1 MYHNLTP
8 FQKAEVATALK
19 TDVETLEKHIDKDGY
34 LDIETL
40 EMRLAEAKRKCLHSF
55 DHHDIDCGR
64 SSIINIIRSNVVR
77 NGISESQVH
86 DYCPHCGRHW
96 INGREISASEMAT
109 KKSAN
114 NL

>member
-1 MYHNLTP
+1 MYHDLTKE
-8 FQKAEVATALK
+8 QKIEVAKTLK
-19 TDVETLEKHIDKDGY
+19 TDIETLDKYIDKEGY
-34 LDIETL
+34 LDIATL
-40 EMRLAEAKRKCLHSF
+40 EMHLAEARRKCLHSF
-55 DHHDIDCGR
+55 DHHDIDRGR
-64 SSIINIIRSNVVR
+64 SSIINIIRSNIVR

-96 INGREISASEMAT
+96 INGREISASEMAA